1 MGVGAA
7 LVVVALLILIGFG
20 YCATRLVPGG
30 VLGRSTTTIT
40 HDVVVQQIRA
50 VAKLVSSEA
59 TVRDV
64 IVYENTWYGSTKR
77 SLVVV
82 TGRLLAGIDL
92 RDSPDVSIDHLAR
105 HITIRIP
112 PARLI
117 AVEIRDMQT
126 YDERGGLWNPFTR
139 EDRDAIQRQARADFD
154 VVLNVRASLRV
165 QVRDQRVADP
175 PREAGR
181 LTRVEM
187 DRHDVEP
194 ARTFSKTLAH
204 EVVERERRDSAPLQC
219 GDRLYCGA
227 ERTAMARLHFH
238 EHDRPAV
245 ARDDVQ
251 FSTALAVPPRE
262 DCVPAALQFP
272 AREIFACFS
281 KRHTMA
287 RHRRNG

>member
-1 MGVGAA
+1 MSSPTQERPRRIIGVGAA

-112 PARLI
+112 PAKLI

-139 EDRDAIQRQARADFD
+139 EDRDAIQRQARAQLTAAGTQLDLLRHANESAVELLRMLLAKDGYTVD
-154 VVLNVRASLRV
+154 VAI
-165 QVRDQRVADP
+165 
-175 PREAGR
+175 R
-181 LTRVEM
+181 LPVT
-187 DRHDVEP
+187 P
-194 ARTFSKTLAH
+194 
-204 EVVERERRDSAPLQC
+204 
-219 GDRLYCGA
+219 G
-227 ERTAMARLHFH
+227 
-238 EHDRPAV
+238 
-245 ARDDVQ
+245 
-251 FSTALAVPPRE
+251 
-262 DCVPAALQFP
+262 
-272 AREIFACFS
+272 
-281 KRHTMA
+281 
-287 RHRRNG
+287 